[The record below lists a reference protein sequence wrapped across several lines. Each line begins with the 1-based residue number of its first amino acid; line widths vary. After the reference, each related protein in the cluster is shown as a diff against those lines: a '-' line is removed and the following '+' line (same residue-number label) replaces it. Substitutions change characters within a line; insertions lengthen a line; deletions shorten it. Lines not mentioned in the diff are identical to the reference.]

1 METAGKRRRLAAYL
15 LLSAAFLL
23 FLGLSLLCGSMAL
36 KPGEILS
43 ALLGEDEGA
52 AGQVILRLRLPRA
65 LAAAL
70 LGGALSVSGYLLQ
83 TFFGN
88 PVAGPYVLG
97 ISSGAKL
104 SVSIV
109 MVFALQRLGS
119 LSFPLMMTAAFAGS
133 MAVTLLIL
141 LFSGRSRSMA
151 TLLVVGL
158 MVGNICSAVTDFF
171 VTFADEA
178 GVANLHA
185 WSQGSF
191 SGVSRESLLRI
202 APVVL
207 AALVAVRLLAKPIS
221 AYRLGETYAASMG
234 VNVRVFRSVLIA
246 LSSLLS
252 ACVTALT
259 GPISFVGVA
268 VPQLS
273 RMLLG
278 SSAPEAMI
286 PGTFLLGAVFC
297 MGCDLIAR
305 TAFAPTELAVSTVT
319 AFFGAPVV
327 IALMLHRGARREEA

>member
-1 METAGKRRRLAAYL
+1 MKKGLRIRAAYL
-15 LLSAAFLL
+15 LLAAAFLL
-23 FLGLSLLCGSMAL
+23 FLGLSLCVGSMPVGPREVTAV
-36 KPGEILS
+36 
-43 ALLGEDEGA
+43 LLGRGEGA
-52 AGQVILRLRLPRA
+52 AAQVVLRLRLPRA

-83 TFFGN
+83 TFFAT
-88 PVAGPYVLG
+88 PIAGPYVLG

-104 SVSIV
+104 AVSIV
-109 MVFALQRLGS
+109 MVFAVQRLGA
-119 LSFPLMMTAAFAGS
+119 LPFPLMMAAAFAGA

-141 LFSGRSRSMA
+141 LFAGRARGMA
-151 TLLVVGL
+151 TLLVIGI
-158 MVGNICSAVTDFF
+158 MVGNVCAAVTDFF

-191 SGVSRESLLRI
+191 AGVSRENLLRA
-202 APVVL
+202 APLIL
-207 AALVAVRLLAKPIS
+207 AALAAVFLLCKPIS
-221 AYRLGETYAASMG
+221 AFRLGEAYAQSMG
-234 VNVRVFRSVLIA
+234 VNVRAFRVLLIA

-252 ACVTALT
+252 AGVTALT

-273 RMLLG
+273 RLLLG
-278 SSAPEAMI
+278 TSRPEHMI
-286 PGTFLLGAVFC
+286 PGTLLLGAAFC
-297 MGCDLIAR
+297 MGCDLAAR

-327 IALMLHRGARREEA
+327 ITLMLRRSAGREEA

>member
-1 METAGKRRRLAAYL
+1 MTRTGLRIRAAYL
-15 LLSAAFLL
+15 LLAAAFLL
-23 FLGLSLLCGSMAL
+23 FLGLSLCVGSMPVGPREVTAV
-36 KPGEILS
+36 
-43 ALLGEDEGA
+43 LLGRGEGA
-52 AGQVILRLRLPRA
+52 AAQVVLRLRLPRA

-83 TFFGN
+83 TFFAT
-88 PVAGPYVLG
+88 PIAGPYVLG

-104 SVSIV
+104 AVSIV
-109 MVFALQRLGS
+109 MVFAVQRLGA
-119 LSFPLMMTAAFAGS
+119 LPFPLMMAAAFAGA

-141 LFSGRSRSMA
+141 LFAGKARGMA
-151 TLLVVGL
+151 TLLVIGI
-158 MVGNICSAVTDFF
+158 MVGNVCAAVTDFF

-191 SGVSRESLLRI
+191 AGVSRENLLRA
-202 APVVL
+202 APLIL
-207 AALVAVRLLAKPIS
+207 AALAAVFLLCKPLS
-221 AYRLGETYAASMG
+221 AFRLGEAYAQSMG
-234 VNVRVFRSVLIA
+234 VNVRAFRVLLIA

-252 ACVTALT
+252 AGVTALT

-273 RMLLG
+273 RLLLG
-278 SSAPEAMI
+278 TSRPEHMI
-286 PGTFLLGAVFC
+286 PGTLLLGAAFC
-297 MGCDLIAR
+297 MGCDLAAR

-327 IALMLHRGARREEA
+327 IALMLRRSAGREEA